1 LVKQNLIVE
10 GDEMENNNWHAKTIQ
25 ETVKQL
31 DSDLEKGLDHSVINQ
46 RLDKYGKNEL
56 AEKKGRNPLKI
67 FLMQFT
73 STIVIVLLIAAV
85 ITGLI
90 GEIRDTIVISVILL
104 INAFIGFSQ
113 EYRAEKAMS
122 TLKKLSVPK
131 VRIKRSGSD
140 KVVSS
145 TEIVPGDMVYLETG
159 NYVPA
164 DLRIVESHN
173 LKIQESALT
182 GESQPVEKSSEEVLD
197 QDIELAS
204 RINMAYSGTVVSY
217 GRATGI
223 VVKTGMNTEIGKI
236 ATMLQEDSQGQT
248 PMQKR
253 LEKLGKV
260 LAYASLGIVLII
272 FLMGIMRGEDLK
284 LMFMTAVSFAVAA
297 VPEGL
302 PTVVTIA
309 LALGARRMLNRNA
322 LVRRLMAVET
332 LGSVNVICSD
342 KTGTITENKMRVTV
356 LELAGNRLDFGK
368 DEADDPESLPEDDQS
383 ALSLMLLGG
392 MMCNDAKLEQ
402 TKKGDYEVIGDPTEG
417 ALVYAAMKVGFE
429 KEDYTTTLERITEI
443 PFDSERKMMS
453 TVHDIQFNELN
464 EKNPRINK
472 LLKILKI
479 DHHVAFTKGAVDQLI
494 KRCNKVLDGDELLNM
509 NEDWKQ
515 KILKEHDQLAKNGM
529 RVLGIAYKNV
539 DDEINEEYDYQENEM
554 TFIGMFGM
562 MDPEREG
569 VKESIATAKEAGI
582 RPIMI
587 TGDHPLTAGYIA
599 QKLKMIE
606 NREEVILGRELDGK
620 NEKEIDQ
627 IVQTKSVFAR
637 VTPENKLTIVKSL
650 QKQGHIVSMT
660 GDGVNDAPALKRA
673 DIGLAMG
680 ITGTDVSKEVSD
692 MVLLDDNFS
701 TIVAAVKEG
710 RTIYDNIQKF
720 IKYILASNM
729 AEIWIM
735 LLGPFLGVPLPLLPL
750 QILWVNLISDGLPAL
765 SLSVEPAEKNIMK
778 RKPNPINGN
787 IIGTKWIY
795 LILTGLIIGLF
806 AMIPSLTF
814 KYSGVQE
821 GTWRTILFSTLV
833 FSQLFF
839 TFCIRSRKSV
849 FKHGSG
855 NNPYLYGAVGVSFLL
870 QLMVIYMPFFQ
881 EIFGTVA
888 LSIFELFISV
898 VVASAI
904 LWIFEII
911 KVFNK
916 SL

>member
-1 LVKQNLIVE
+1 MDKQE
-10 GDEMENNNWHAKTIQ
+10 WHTYSIEETAEKLDTDLNAGIQ
-25 ETVKQL
+25 E
-31 DSDLEKGLDHSVINQ
+31 SVVHQ
-46 RLDKYGKNEL
+46 RLEKYGKNEL
-56 AEKKGRNPLKI
+56 EEKKGRNPIKI

-73 STIVIVLLIAAV
+73 STIVIVLLVAAV

-90 GEIRDTIVISVILL
+90 GELRDTIVISIILL
-104 INAFIGFSQ
+104 INALIGFSQ

-122 TLKKLSVPK
+122 TLKKLSIPK
-131 VRIKRSGSD
+131 VRVKRSGTE
-140 KVVSS
+140 KVISS
-145 TEIVPGDMVYLETG
+145 TEIVPGDIVFLEAG

-164 DLRIVESHN
+164 DMRMIDTHN

-182 GESQPVEKSSEEVLD
+182 GESQPVEKDADEIFEGD
-197 QDIELAS
+197 TDLAG
-204 RINMAYSGTVVSY
+204 RKNMAYSGTVVSY
-217 GRATGI
+217 GRAVG
-223 VVKTGMNTEIGKI
+223 VVVRTGMKTEIGKI
-236 ATMLQEDSQGQT
+236 ATMLQENEEGQT

-253 LEKLGKV
+253 LEKLGRI
-260 LAYASLGIVLII
+260 LAFASLVIVVII
-272 FLMGIMRGEDLK
+272 FLMGVLRGEDLK
-284 LMFMTAVSFAVAA
+284 VMFMTAVSFAVAA

-309 LALGARRMLNRNA
+309 LALGARRMLSRNA

-342 KTGTITENKMRVTV
+342 KTGTITENRMRVTV

-368 DEADDPESLPEDDQS
+368 EDADDPDSLPDDDQS

-392 MMCNDAKLEQ
+392 SMCNDSRLEPS
-402 TKKGDYEVIGDPTEG
+402 KKRNGDFDVIGDPTEG
-417 ALVYAAMKVGFE
+417 ALVYAAKKVGMGKDEYVELFP
-429 KEDYTTTLERITEI
+429 RISEI
-443 PFDSERKMMS
+443 PFESERKMMS
-453 TVHDIQFNELN
+453 TVHDIMFKQLDK
-464 EKNPRINK
+464 KNTRIHKYLK
-472 LLKILKI
+472 LLDI
-479 DHHVAFTKGAVDQLI
+479 DHNVAFTKGAVDQLI
-494 KRCNKVLDGDELLNM
+494 KNCNQVLDGDEIFEL
-509 NEDWKQ
+509 DDQWKK
-515 KILKEHDQLAKNGM
+515 KIMEEHDKLAKNGM

-539 DDEINEEYDYQENEM
+539 DYEIDEDYEHKESEM

-569 VKESIATAKEAGI
+569 VKEAIAIAKDAGI

-599 QKLKMIE
+599 QKLNMIE
-606 NREEVILGRELDGK
+606 HREEVILGRELEGK
-620 NEKEIDQ
+620 SDDEIDQ
-627 IVQTKSVFAR
+627 IVKQKSVYAR
-637 VTPENKLTIVKSL
+637 VTPENKVTIVKSL
-650 QKQGHIVSMT
+650 QRQGKIVSMT
-660 GDGVNDAPALKRA
+660 GDGVNDAPSLKRA

-680 ITGTDVSKEVSD
+680 ITGTDVSKEVAD

-765 SLSVEPAEKNIMK
+765 SLSIEPAEKNIMK
-778 RKPNPINGN
+778 RKPNPIDGN

-795 LILTGLIIGLF
+795 LILTGLIIAIFTL
-806 AMIPSLTF
+806 IPSLSY
-814 KYSGVQE
+814 KNLILEE

-839 TFCIRSRKSV
+839 TFCIRSQKSV
-849 FKHGSG
+849 FKHSSG
-855 NNPYLYGAVGVSFLL
+855 NNPYLYGAVGISFLL
-870 QLMVIYMPFFQ
+870 QLVVIYVPFFQ
-881 EIFGTVA
+881 DIFGTTA
-888 LSIFELFISV
+888 LNFSELIFSILF
-898 VVASAI
+898 ASLI
-904 LWIFEII
+904 LWLFEII
-911 KVFNK
+911 KLFNK
-916 SL
+916 NL

>member
-1 LVKQNLIVE
+1 MDKQQ
-10 GDEMENNNWHAKTIQ
+10 WHTYSIEETAEKLHTDLKSGIQ
-25 ETVKQL
+25 E
-31 DSDLEKGLDHSVINQ
+31 SVVQQ
-46 RLDKYGKNEL
+46 RLEEYGKNEL
-56 AEKKGRNPLKI
+56 EEKKGRNPIKI

-73 STIVIVLLIAAV
+73 STIVIVLLVAAV
-85 ITGLI
+85 ITGII
-90 GEIRDTIVISVILL
+90 GELRDTIVISIILI
-104 INAFIGFSQ
+104 INALIGFSQ

-122 TLKKLSVPK
+122 TLKKLSIPK
-131 VRIKRSGSD
+131 VRVKRSGTE
-140 KVVSS
+140 KVISS
-145 TEIVPGDMVYLETG
+145 TEIVPGDIVFLEAG

-164 DLRIVESHN
+164 DMRLIDTHN

-182 GESQPVEKSSEEVLD
+182 GESQPVEKDADEIFEKD
-197 QDIELAS
+197 ADLAM
-204 RINMAYSGTVVSY
+204 RKNMAYSGTVVSY
-217 GRATGI
+217 GRAVGI
-223 VVKTGMNTEIGKI
+223 VVRTGMKTEIGKI
-236 ATMLQEDSQGQT
+236 AAMLQEDEEGQT

-253 LEKLGKV
+253 LDKLGRI
-260 LAYASLGIVLII
+260 LAFASLVIVVVI
-272 FLMGIMRGEDLK
+272 FLMGVLRGEDLK
-284 LMFMTAVSFAVAA
+284 VMFMTAVSFAVAA

-309 LALGARRMLNRNA
+309 LALGARRMLSRNA

-342 KTGTITENKMRVTV
+342 KTGTITENRMRVTV

-368 DEADDPESLPEDDQS
+368 EDADDPDSLPDDDQS

-392 MMCNDAKLEQ
+392 SMCNDARLEPS
-402 TKKGDYEVIGDPTEG
+402 KKRKDDFDVIGDPTEG
-417 ALVYAAMKVGFE
+417 ALVYVAKKVDMGKDE
-429 KEDYTTTLERITEI
+429 YTEIFPRINEI
-443 PFDSERKMMS
+443 PFESERKMMS
-453 TVHDIQFNELN
+453 TVHDILFEQLDK
-464 EKNPRINK
+464 KNTRIHKYLK
-472 LLKILKI
+472 LLDI
-479 DHHVAFTKGAVDQLI
+479 DHNVAFTKGAVDQLI
-494 KRCNKVLDGDELLNM
+494 KNCNHVLDGDEIFELD
-509 NEDWKQ
+509 EQWKK
-515 KILKEHDQLAKNGM
+515 KIMEEHDKLAKNGM

-539 DDEINEEYDYQENEM
+539 DYEIDEDYEYKESDM

-569 VKESIATAKEAGI
+569 VKEAIATAKDAGI
-582 RPIMI
+582 RSIMI

-599 QKLKMIE
+599 QKLNMIE
-606 NREEVILGRELDGK
+606 NREEVILGRELEGRSDD
-620 NEKEIDQ
+620 EIDQ
-627 IVQTKSVFAR
+627 IVKQKSVYAR
-637 VTPENKLTIVKSL
+637 VTPENKVTIVKSL
-650 QKQGHIVSMT
+650 QRQGKTVSMT

-720 IKYILASNM
+720 IQYILASNM

-735 LLGPFLGVPLPLLPL
+735 LLGPFLGIPLPLLPL

-795 LILTGLIIGLF
+795 LILTGLIIAIFTL
-806 AMIPSLTF
+806 IPSLSF
-814 KYSGVQE
+814 KNSVMEE
-821 GTWRTILFSTLV
+821 GTWRTVLFSILV

-839 TFCIRSRKSV
+839 TFCIRSHKSV

-855 NNPYLYGAVGVSFLL
+855 NNPYLYGAVGISFLL
-870 QLMVIYMPFFQ
+870 QLVVIYVPFFQ
-881 EIFGTVA
+881 DIFGTTA
-888 LSIFELFISV
+888 LKFSELMISLLF
-898 VVASAI
+898 SSLI
-904 LWIFEII
+904 LWLFEII
-911 KVFNK
+911 KLFNK
-916 SL
+916 DL

>member
-1 LVKQNLIVE
+1 
-10 GDEMENNNWHAKTIQ
+10 MEENNWHAKSVE
-25 ETVKQL
+25 ETVKQF
-31 DSDLEKGLDHSVINQ
+31 DSDLTKGLDESGIKQ
-46 RLDKYGKNEL
+46 RLEQYGKNEL

-73 STIVIVLLIAAV
+73 STIIIVLLIAAV
-85 ITGLI
+85 ITGMI

-104 INAFIGFSQ
+104 INALIGFSQ

-131 VRIKRSGSD
+131 VRVKRSGSE

-145 TEIVPGDMVYLETG
+145 TEIVPGDIVYLETG

-164 DLRIVESHN
+164 DLRIVDSHN

-182 GESQPVEKSSEEVLD
+182 GESQPVEKSYEEVLD
-197 QDIELAS
+197 QDTELAG

-236 ATMLQEDSQGQT
+236 ATMLQEDSEGQT

-253 LEKLGKV
+253 LEKLGKI

-284 LMFMTAVSFAVAA
+284 VMFMTAVSFAVAA

-368 DEADDPESLPEDDQS
+368 DEADDPDSLPEDDQS

-392 MMCNDAKLEQ
+392 MMCNDAKLER

-417 ALVYAAMKVGFE
+417 ALVYAAMKVGIE
-429 KEDYTTTLERITEI
+429 KENYTTTFERITEI

-453 TVHDIQFNELN
+453 TVHDIQFIELN
-464 EKNPRINK
+464 KKNPRVNK
-472 LLKILKI
+472 LLKVLEI
-479 DHHVAFTKGAVDQLI
+479 DHNVAFTKGAVDQLV
-494 KRCNKVLDGDELLNM
+494 KRCNQVLDGDELLDM

-515 KILKEHDQLAKNGM
+515 KIMKEHDQLAKNGM

-539 DDEINEEYDYQENEM
+539 DDEISEDYHYQENEM

-599 QKLKMIE
+599 QKLRMIE
-606 NREEVILGRELDGK
+606 NREEVILGRELEGK
-620 NEKEIDQ
+620 SETEIDQ

-650 QKQGHIVSMT
+650 QKQGNIVSMT

-710 RTIYDNIQKF
+710 RTIYDNVQKF

-806 AMIPSLTF
+806 AMIPSLAL
-814 KYSGVQE
+814 KQSGVQE

-839 TFCIRSRKSV
+839 TFCIRSQKSV

-855 NNPYLYGAVGVSFLL
+855 NNPYLYAAVGISFLL
-870 QLMVIYMPFFQ
+870 QLMVIYVPFFQ
-881 EIFGTVA
+881 EIFGTTA
-888 LSIFELFISV
+888 LSFIELLISV
-898 VVASAI
+898 IFASAI

-911 KVFNK
+911 KLFNK
-916 SL
+916 NL

>member
-1 LVKQNLIVE
+1 MDKQQ
-10 GDEMENNNWHAKTIQ
+10 WHTYSIEETAEKLHTDLKSGIQ
-25 ETVKQL
+25 E
-31 DSDLEKGLDHSVINQ
+31 SVVQQ
-46 RLDKYGKNEL
+46 RLEEYGKNEL
-56 AEKKGRNPLKI
+56 EEKKGRNPIKI

-73 STIVIVLLIAAV
+73 STIVIVLLVAAV
-85 ITGLI
+85 ITGII
-90 GEIRDTIVISVILL
+90 GELRDTIVISIILI
-104 INAFIGFSQ
+104 INALIGFSQ

-122 TLKKLSVPK
+122 TLKKLSIPK
-131 VRIKRSGSD
+131 VRVKRSGTE
-140 KVVSS
+140 KVISS
-145 TEIVPGDMVYLETG
+145 TEIVPGDIVFLEAG

-164 DLRIVESHN
+164 DMRLIDTHN

-182 GESQPVEKSSEEVLD
+182 GESQPVEKDADEIFEKD
-197 QDIELAS
+197 ADLAV
-204 RINMAYSGTVVSY
+204 RKNMAYSGTVVSY
-217 GRATGI
+217 GRAVGI
-223 VVKTGMNTEIGKI
+223 VVRTGMKTEIGKI
-236 ATMLQEDSQGQT
+236 AAMLQEDEEGQT

-253 LEKLGKV
+253 LDKLGRI
-260 LAYASLGIVLII
+260 LAFASLVIVVVI
-272 FLMGIMRGEDLK
+272 FLMGVLRGEDLK
-284 LMFMTAVSFAVAA
+284 VMFMTAVSFAVAA

-309 LALGARRMLNRNA
+309 LALGARRMLSRNA

-342 KTGTITENKMRVTV
+342 KTGTITENRMRVTV

-368 DEADDPESLPEDDQS
+368 EDADDPDSLPDDDQS

-392 MMCNDAKLEQ
+392 SMCNDARLEPS
-402 TKKGDYEVIGDPTEG
+402 KKRKDDFDVIGDPTEG
-417 ALVYAAMKVGFE
+417 ALVYVAKKVDMGKDE
-429 KEDYTTTLERITEI
+429 YTEIFPRINEI
-443 PFDSERKMMS
+443 PFESERKMMS
-453 TVHDIQFNELN
+453 TVHDILFEQLDK
-464 EKNPRINK
+464 KNTRIHKYLK
-472 LLKILKI
+472 LLDI
-479 DHHVAFTKGAVDQLI
+479 DHNVAFTKGAVDQLI
-494 KRCNKVLDGDELLNM
+494 KNCNHVLDGDEIFELD
-509 NEDWKQ
+509 EQWKK
-515 KILKEHDQLAKNGM
+515 KIMEEHDKLAKNGM

-539 DDEINEEYDYQENEM
+539 DYEIDEDYEYKESDM

-569 VKESIATAKEAGI
+569 VKEAIATAKDAGI
-582 RPIMI
+582 RSIMI

-599 QKLKMIE
+599 QKLNMIE
-606 NREEVILGRELDGK
+606 NREEVILGRELEGRSDD
-620 NEKEIDQ
+620 EIDQ
-627 IVQTKSVFAR
+627 IVKQKSVYAR
-637 VTPENKLTIVKSL
+637 VTPENKVTIVKSL
-650 QKQGHIVSMT
+650 QRQGKTVSMT

-720 IKYILASNM
+720 IQYILASNM

-735 LLGPFLGVPLPLLPL
+735 LLGPFLGIPLPLLPL

-795 LILTGLIIGLF
+795 LILTGLIIAIFTL
-806 AMIPSLTF
+806 IPSLSF
-814 KYSGVQE
+814 KNSVMEE
-821 GTWRTILFSTLV
+821 GTWRTVLFSILV

-839 TFCIRSRKSV
+839 TFCIRSHKSV

-855 NNPYLYGAVGVSFLL
+855 NNPYLYGAVGISFLL
-870 QLMVIYMPFFQ
+870 QLVVIYVPFFQ
-881 EIFGTVA
+881 DIFGTTA
-888 LSIFELFISV
+888 LKFSELMISLLF
-898 VVASAI
+898 SSLI
-904 LWIFEII
+904 LWLFEII
-911 KVFNK
+911 KLFNK
-916 SL
+916 DL

>member
-1 LVKQNLIVE
+1 MDKQQ
-10 GDEMENNNWHAKTIQ
+10 WHTYSIEETAEKLHTDLKSGIQ
-25 ETVKQL
+25 E
-31 DSDLEKGLDHSVINQ
+31 SVVQQ
-46 RLDKYGKNEL
+46 RLEEYGKNEL
-56 AEKKGRNPLKI
+56 EEKKGRNPIKI

-73 STIVIVLLIAAV
+73 STIVIVLLVAAV
-85 ITGLI
+85 ITGII
-90 GEIRDTIVISVILL
+90 GELRDTIVISIILI
-104 INAFIGFSQ
+104 INALIGFSQ

-122 TLKKLSVPK
+122 TLKKLSIPK
-131 VRIKRSGSD
+131 VRVKRSGTE
-140 KVVSS
+140 KVISS
-145 TEIVPGDMVYLETG
+145 TEIVPGDIVFLEAG

-164 DLRIVESHN
+164 DMRLIDTHN

-182 GESQPVEKSSEEVLD
+182 GESQPVEKDADEIFEKD
-197 QDIELAS
+197 ADLAM
-204 RINMAYSGTVVSY
+204 RKNMAYSGTVVSY
-217 GRATGI
+217 GRAVGI
-223 VVKTGMNTEIGKI
+223 VVRTGMKTEIGKI
-236 ATMLQEDSQGQT
+236 AAMLQEDEEGQT

-253 LEKLGKV
+253 LDKLGRI
-260 LAYASLGIVLII
+260 LAFASLVIVVVI
-272 FLMGIMRGEDLK
+272 FLMGVLRGEDLK
-284 LMFMTAVSFAVAA
+284 VMFMTAVSFAVAA

-309 LALGARRMLNRNA
+309 LALGARRMLSRNA

-342 KTGTITENKMRVTV
+342 KTGTITENRMRVTV

-368 DEADDPESLPEDDQS
+368 EDADDPDSLPDDDQS

-392 MMCNDAKLEQ
+392 SMCNDARLEPS
-402 TKKGDYEVIGDPTEG
+402 KKRKGDFDVIGDPTEG
-417 ALVYAAMKVGFE
+417 ALVYVAKKVDMGKDE
-429 KEDYTTTLERITEI
+429 YTEIFPRINEI
-443 PFDSERKMMS
+443 PFESERKMMS
-453 TVHDIQFNELN
+453 TVHDILFEQLDK
-464 EKNPRINK
+464 KNTRIHKYLK
-472 LLKILKI
+472 LLDI
-479 DHHVAFTKGAVDQLI
+479 DHNVAFTKGAVDQLI
-494 KRCNKVLDGDELLNM
+494 KNCNHVLDGDEIFEL
-509 NEDWKQ
+509 DDQWKK
-515 KILKEHDQLAKNGM
+515 KIMEEHDKLAKNGM

-539 DDEINEEYDYQENEM
+539 DYEIDEDYEYKESDM

-569 VKESIATAKEAGI
+569 VKEAIATAKDAGI
-582 RPIMI
+582 RSIMI

-599 QKLKMIE
+599 QKLNMIE
-606 NREEVILGRELDGK
+606 SREEVILGRELEGK
-620 NEKEIDQ
+620 SDDEIDQ
-627 IVQTKSVFAR
+627 IVKQKSVYAR
-637 VTPENKLTIVKSL
+637 VTPENKVTIVKSL
-650 QKQGHIVSMT
+650 QRQGKTVSMT

-720 IKYILASNM
+720 IQYILASNM

-735 LLGPFLGVPLPLLPL
+735 LLGPFLGIPLPLLPL

-795 LILTGLIIGLF
+795 LILTGLIIAIFTL
-806 AMIPSLTF
+806 IPSLSF
-814 KYSGVQE
+814 KNSVMEE
-821 GTWRTILFSTLV
+821 GTWRTVLFSILV

-839 TFCIRSRKSV
+839 TFCIRSHKSV

-855 NNPYLYGAVGVSFLL
+855 NNPYLYGAVGISFLL
-870 QLMVIYMPFFQ
+870 QLVVIYVPFFQ
-881 EIFGTVA
+881 DIFGTTA
-888 LSIFELFISV
+888 LKFSELMISLLF
-898 VVASAI
+898 SSLI
-904 LWIFEII
+904 LWLFEII
-911 KVFNK
+911 KLFNK
-916 SL
+916 DL

>member
-1 LVKQNLIVE
+1 MDKQQ
-10 GDEMENNNWHAKTIQ
+10 WHTYSIEETAEKLDTDLKSGIQ
-25 ETVKQL
+25 E
-31 DSDLEKGLDHSVINQ
+31 SVVQQ
-46 RLDKYGKNEL
+46 RLEEYGKNEL
-56 AEKKGRNPLKI
+56 EEKKGRNPIKI

-73 STIVIVLLIAAV
+73 STIVIVLLVAAV
-85 ITGLI
+85 ITGII
-90 GEIRDTIVISVILL
+90 GELRDTIVISIILI
-104 INAFIGFSQ
+104 INALIGFSQ

-122 TLKKLSVPK
+122 TLKKLSIPK
-131 VRIKRSGSD
+131 VRVKRSGTE
-140 KVVSS
+140 KVISS
-145 TEIVPGDMVYLETG
+145 TEIVPGDIVFLEAG

-164 DLRIVESHN
+164 DMRLIDTHN

-182 GESQPVEKSSEEVLD
+182 GESQPVEKDADEIFEKD
-197 QDIELAS
+197 ADLAV
-204 RINMAYSGTVVSY
+204 RKNMAYSGTVVSY
-217 GRATGI
+217 GRAVGI
-223 VVKTGMNTEIGKI
+223 VVRTGMKTEIGKI
-236 ATMLQEDSQGQT
+236 AAMLQEDEEGQT

-253 LEKLGKV
+253 LDKLGRI
-260 LAYASLGIVLII
+260 LAFASLVIVVVI
-272 FLMGIMRGEDLK
+272 FLMGVLRGEDLK
-284 LMFMTAVSFAVAA
+284 VMFMTAVSFAVAA

-309 LALGARRMLNRNA
+309 LALGARRMLSRNA

-342 KTGTITENKMRVTV
+342 KTGTITENRMRVTV

-368 DEADDPESLPEDDQS
+368 EDADDPDSLPDDDQS

-392 MMCNDAKLEQ
+392 SMCNDARLEPS
-402 TKKGDYEVIGDPTEG
+402 KKRKDDFDVIGDPTEG
-417 ALVYAAMKVGFE
+417 ALVYVAKKVDMGKDE
-429 KEDYTTTLERITEI
+429 YTEIFPRINEI
-443 PFDSERKMMS
+443 PFESERKMMS
-453 TVHDIQFNELN
+453 TVHDILFEQLDK
-464 EKNPRINK
+464 KNTRIHKYLK
-472 LLKILKI
+472 LLDI
-479 DHHVAFTKGAVDQLI
+479 DHNVAFTKGAVDQLI
-494 KRCNKVLDGDELLNM
+494 KNCNHVLDGDEIFELD
-509 NEDWKQ
+509 EQWKK
-515 KILKEHDQLAKNGM
+515 KIMEEHDKLAKNGM

-539 DDEINEEYDYQENEM
+539 DYEIDEDYEYKESDM

-569 VKESIATAKEAGI
+569 VKEAIATAKDAGI
-582 RPIMI
+582 RSIMI

-599 QKLKMIE
+599 QKLNMIE
-606 NREEVILGRELDGK
+606 NREEVILGRELEGRSDD
-620 NEKEIDQ
+620 EIDQ
-627 IVQTKSVFAR
+627 IVKQKSVYAR
-637 VTPENKLTIVKSL
+637 VTPENKVTIVKSL
-650 QKQGHIVSMT
+650 QRQGKTVSMT

-720 IKYILASNM
+720 IQYILASNM

-735 LLGPFLGVPLPLLPL
+735 LLGPFLGIPLPLLPL

-795 LILTGLIIGLF
+795 LILTGLIIAIFTL
-806 AMIPSLTF
+806 IPSLSF
-814 KYSGVQE
+814 KNSVMEE
-821 GTWRTILFSTLV
+821 GTWRTVLFSILV

-839 TFCIRSRKSV
+839 TFCIRSHKSV

-855 NNPYLYGAVGVSFLL
+855 NNPYLYGAVGISFLL
-870 QLMVIYMPFFQ
+870 QLVVIYVPFFQ
-881 EIFGTVA
+881 DIFGTTA
-888 LSIFELFISV
+888 LKFSELMISLLF
-898 VVASAI
+898 SSLI
-904 LWIFEII
+904 LWLFEII
-911 KVFNK
+911 KLFNK
-916 SL
+916 DL

>member
-1 LVKQNLIVE
+1 MDKQQ
-10 GDEMENNNWHAKTIQ
+10 WHTYSIEETAEKLHTDLKSGIQ
-25 ETVKQL
+25 E
-31 DSDLEKGLDHSVINQ
+31 SVVQQ
-46 RLDKYGKNEL
+46 RLEEYGKNEL
-56 AEKKGRNPLKI
+56 EEKKGRNPIKI

-73 STIVIVLLIAAV
+73 STIVIVLLVAAV
-85 ITGLI
+85 ITGII
-90 GEIRDTIVISVILL
+90 GELRDTIVISIILI
-104 INAFIGFSQ
+104 INALIGFSQ

-122 TLKKLSVPK
+122 TLKKLSIPK
-131 VRIKRSGSD
+131 VRVKRSGTE
-140 KVVSS
+140 KVISS
-145 TEIVPGDMVYLETG
+145 TEIVPGDIVFLEAG

-164 DLRIVESHN
+164 DMRLIDTHN

-182 GESQPVEKSSEEVLD
+182 GESQPVEKDADEIFEKD
-197 QDIELAS
+197 ADLAM
-204 RINMAYSGTVVSY
+204 RKNMAYSGTVVSY
-217 GRATGI
+217 GRAVGI
-223 VVKTGMNTEIGKI
+223 VVRTGMKTEIGKI
-236 ATMLQEDSQGQT
+236 AAMLQEDEEGQT

-253 LEKLGKV
+253 LDKLGRI
-260 LAYASLGIVLII
+260 LAFASLVIVVVI
-272 FLMGIMRGEDLK
+272 FLMGVLRGEDLK
-284 LMFMTAVSFAVAA
+284 VMFMTAVSFAVAA

-309 LALGARRMLNRNA
+309 LALGARRMLSRNA

-342 KTGTITENKMRVTV
+342 KTGTITENRMRVTV

-368 DEADDPESLPEDDQS
+368 EDADDPDSLPDDDQS

-392 MMCNDAKLEQ
+392 SMCNDARLEPS
-402 TKKGDYEVIGDPTEG
+402 KKRKDDFDVIGDPTEG
-417 ALVYAAMKVGFE
+417 ALVYVAKKVDMGKDE
-429 KEDYTTTLERITEI
+429 YTEIFPRINEI
-443 PFDSERKMMS
+443 PFESERKMMS
-453 TVHDIQFNELN
+453 TVHDILFEQLDK
-464 EKNPRINK
+464 KNTRIHKYLK
-472 LLKILKI
+472 LLDI
-479 DHHVAFTKGAVDQLI
+479 DHNVAFTKGAVDQLI
-494 KRCNKVLDGDELLNM
+494 KNCNHVLDGDEIFELD
-509 NEDWKQ
+509 EQWKK
-515 KILKEHDQLAKNGM
+515 KIMEEHDKLAKNGM

-539 DDEINEEYDYQENEM
+539 DYEIDEDYEYKESDM

-569 VKESIATAKEAGI
+569 VKEAIATAKDAGI
-582 RPIMI
+582 RSIMI

-599 QKLKMIE
+599 QKLNMIE
-606 NREEVILGRELDGK
+606 SREEVILGRELEGK
-620 NEKEIDQ
+620 SDDEIDQ
-627 IVQTKSVFAR
+627 IVKQKSVYAR
-637 VTPENKLTIVKSL
+637 VTPENKVTIVKSL
-650 QKQGHIVSMT
+650 QRQGKTVSMT

-720 IKYILASNM
+720 IQYILASNM

-735 LLGPFLGVPLPLLPL
+735 LLGPFLGIPLPLLPL

-795 LILTGLIIGLF
+795 LILTGLIIAIFTL
-806 AMIPSLTF
+806 IPSLSF
-814 KYSGVQE
+814 KNSVMEE
-821 GTWRTILFSTLV
+821 GTWRTVLFSILV

-839 TFCIRSRKSV
+839 TFCIRSHKSV

-855 NNPYLYGAVGVSFLL
+855 NNPYLYGAVGISFLL
-870 QLMVIYMPFFQ
+870 QLVVIYVPFFQ
-881 EIFGTVA
+881 DIFGTTA
-888 LSIFELFISV
+888 LKFSELMISLLF
-898 VVASAI
+898 SSLI
-904 LWIFEII
+904 LWLFEII
-911 KVFNK
+911 KLFNK
-916 SL
+916 DL

>member
-1 LVKQNLIVE
+1 MDKQQ
-10 GDEMENNNWHAKTIQ
+10 WHTYSIEETAEKLHTDLKSGIQ
-25 ETVKQL
+25 E
-31 DSDLEKGLDHSVINQ
+31 SVVQQ
-46 RLDKYGKNEL
+46 RLEEYGKNEL
-56 AEKKGRNPLKI
+56 EEKKGRNPIKI

-73 STIVIVLLIAAV
+73 STIVIVLLVAAV
-85 ITGLI
+85 ITGII
-90 GEIRDTIVISVILL
+90 GELRDTIVISIILI
-104 INAFIGFSQ
+104 INALIGFSQ

-122 TLKKLSVPK
+122 TLKKLSIPK
-131 VRIKRSGSD
+131 VRVKRSGTE
-140 KVVSS
+140 KVISS
-145 TEIVPGDMVYLETG
+145 TEIVPGDIVFLEAG

-164 DLRIVESHN
+164 DMRLIDTHN

-182 GESQPVEKSSEEVLD
+182 GESQPVEKDADEIFEKD
-197 QDIELAS
+197 ADLAM
-204 RINMAYSGTVVSY
+204 RKNMAYSGTVVSY
-217 GRATGI
+217 GRAVGI
-223 VVKTGMNTEIGKI
+223 VVRTGMKTEIGKI
-236 ATMLQEDSQGQT
+236 AAMLQEDEEGQT

-253 LEKLGKV
+253 LDKLGRI
-260 LAYASLGIVLII
+260 LAFASLVIVVVI
-272 FLMGIMRGEDLK
+272 FLMGVLRGEDLK
-284 LMFMTAVSFAVAA
+284 VMFMTAVSFAVAA

-309 LALGARRMLNRNA
+309 LALGARRMLSRNA

-342 KTGTITENKMRVTV
+342 KTGTITENRMRVTV

-368 DEADDPESLPEDDQS
+368 EDADDPDSLPDDDQS

-392 MMCNDAKLEQ
+392 SMCNDARLEPS
-402 TKKGDYEVIGDPTEG
+402 KKRKGDFDVIGDPTEG
-417 ALVYAAMKVGFE
+417 ALVYVAKKVDMGKDE
-429 KEDYTTTLERITEI
+429 YTEIFPRINEI
-443 PFDSERKMMS
+443 PFESERKMMS
-453 TVHDIQFNELN
+453 TVHDILFEQLDK
-464 EKNPRINK
+464 KNTRIHKYLK
-472 LLKILKI
+472 LLDI
-479 DHHVAFTKGAVDQLI
+479 DHNVAFTKGAVDQLI
-494 KRCNKVLDGDELLNM
+494 KNCNHVLDGDEIFELD
-509 NEDWKQ
+509 EQWKK
-515 KILKEHDQLAKNGM
+515 KIMEEHDKLAKNGM

-539 DDEINEEYDYQENEM
+539 DYEIDEDYEYKESDM

-569 VKESIATAKEAGI
+569 VKEAIATAKDAGI
-582 RPIMI
+582 RSIMI

-599 QKLKMIE
+599 QKLNMIE
-606 NREEVILGRELDGK
+606 SREEVILGRELEGK
-620 NEKEIDQ
+620 SDDEIDQ
-627 IVQTKSVFAR
+627 IVKQKSVYAR
-637 VTPENKLTIVKSL
+637 VTPENKVTIVKSL
-650 QKQGHIVSMT
+650 QRQGKTVSMT

-720 IKYILASNM
+720 IQYILASNM

-735 LLGPFLGVPLPLLPL
+735 LLGPFLGIPLPLLPL

-795 LILTGLIIGLF
+795 LILTGLIIAIFTL
-806 AMIPSLTF
+806 IPSLSF
-814 KYSGVQE
+814 KNSVMEE
-821 GTWRTILFSTLV
+821 GTWRTVLFSILV

-839 TFCIRSRKSV
+839 TFCIRSHKSV

-855 NNPYLYGAVGVSFLL
+855 NNPYLYGAVGISFLL
-870 QLMVIYMPFFQ
+870 QLVVIYVPFFQ
-881 EIFGTVA
+881 DIFGTTA
-888 LSIFELFISV
+888 LKFSELMISLLF
-898 VVASAI
+898 SSLI
-904 LWIFEII
+904 LWLFEII
-911 KVFNK
+911 KLFNK
-916 SL
+916 DL

>member
-1 LVKQNLIVE
+1 MDKQQ
-10 GDEMENNNWHAKTIQ
+10 WHTYSIEETAEKLDTDLKSGIQ
-25 ETVKQL
+25 E
-31 DSDLEKGLDHSVINQ
+31 SVVQQ
-46 RLDKYGKNEL
+46 RLEEYGKNEL
-56 AEKKGRNPLKI
+56 EEKKGRNPIKI

-73 STIVIVLLIAAV
+73 STIVIVLLVAAV
-85 ITGLI
+85 ITGII
-90 GEIRDTIVISVILL
+90 GELRDTIVISIILI
-104 INAFIGFSQ
+104 INALIGFSQ

-122 TLKKLSVPK
+122 TLKKLSIPK
-131 VRIKRSGSD
+131 VRVKRSGTE
-140 KVVSS
+140 KVISS
-145 TEIVPGDMVYLETG
+145 TEIVPGDIVFLEAG

-164 DLRIVESHN
+164 DMRLIDTHN

-182 GESQPVEKSSEEVLD
+182 GESQPVEKDADEIFEKD
-197 QDIELAS
+197 ADLAV
-204 RINMAYSGTVVSY
+204 RKNMAYSGTVVSY
-217 GRATGI
+217 GRAVGI
-223 VVKTGMNTEIGKI
+223 VVRTGMKTEIGKI
-236 ATMLQEDSQGQT
+236 AAMLQEDEEGQT

-253 LEKLGKV
+253 LDKLGRI
-260 LAYASLGIVLII
+260 LAFASLVIVVVI
-272 FLMGIMRGEDLK
+272 FLMGVLRGEDLK
-284 LMFMTAVSFAVAA
+284 VMFMTAVSFAVAA

-309 LALGARRMLNRNA
+309 LALGARRMLSRNA

-342 KTGTITENKMRVTV
+342 KTGTITENRMRVTV

-368 DEADDPESLPEDDQS
+368 EDADDPDSLPDDDQS

-392 MMCNDAKLEQ
+392 SMCNDARLEPS
-402 TKKGDYEVIGDPTEG
+402 KKRKGDFDVIGDPTEG
-417 ALVYAAMKVGFE
+417 ALVYVAKKVDMGKDE
-429 KEDYTTTLERITEI
+429 YTEIFPRINEI
-443 PFDSERKMMS
+443 PFESERKMMS
-453 TVHDIQFNELN
+453 TVHDILFEQLDK
-464 EKNPRINK
+464 KNTRIHKYLK
-472 LLKILKI
+472 LLDI
-479 DHHVAFTKGAVDQLI
+479 DHNVAFTKGAVDQLI
-494 KRCNKVLDGDELLNM
+494 KNCNHVLDGDEIFEL
-509 NEDWKQ
+509 DDQWKK
-515 KILKEHDQLAKNGM
+515 KIMEEHDKLAKNGM

-539 DDEINEEYDYQENEM
+539 DYEIDEDYEYKESDM

-569 VKESIATAKEAGI
+569 VKEAIATAKDAGI
-582 RPIMI
+582 RSIMI

-599 QKLKMIE
+599 QKLNMIE
-606 NREEVILGRELDGK
+606 SREEVILGRELEGRSDD
-620 NEKEIDQ
+620 EIDQ
-627 IVQTKSVFAR
+627 IVKQKSVYAR
-637 VTPENKLTIVKSL
+637 VTPENKVTIVKSL
-650 QKQGHIVSMT
+650 QRQGKTVSMT

-720 IKYILASNM
+720 IQYILASNM

-735 LLGPFLGVPLPLLPL
+735 LLGPFLGIPLPLLPL

-795 LILTGLIIGLF
+795 LILTGLIIAIFTL
-806 AMIPSLTF
+806 IPSLSF
-814 KYSGVQE
+814 KNSVMEE
-821 GTWRTILFSTLV
+821 GTWRTVLFSILV

-839 TFCIRSRKSV
+839 TFCIRSHKSV

-855 NNPYLYGAVGVSFLL
+855 NNPYLYGAVGISFLL
-870 QLMVIYMPFFQ
+870 QLVVIYVPFFQ
-881 EIFGTVA
+881 DIFGTTA
-888 LSIFELFISV
+888 LKFSELMISLLF
-898 VVASAI
+898 SSLI
-904 LWIFEII
+904 LWLFEII
-911 KVFNK
+911 KLFNK
-916 SL
+916 DL

>member
-1 LVKQNLIVE
+1 MDKQQ
-10 GDEMENNNWHAKTIQ
+10 WHTYSIEETAEKLDTDLKSGIQ
-25 ETVKQL
+25 E
-31 DSDLEKGLDHSVINQ
+31 SVVQQ
-46 RLDKYGKNEL
+46 RLEEYGKNEL
-56 AEKKGRNPLKI
+56 EEKKGRNPIKI

-73 STIVIVLLIAAV
+73 STIVIVLLVAAV
-85 ITGLI
+85 ITGII
-90 GEIRDTIVISVILL
+90 GELRDTIVISIILI
-104 INAFIGFSQ
+104 INALIGFSQ

-122 TLKKLSVPK
+122 TLKKLSIPK
-131 VRIKRSGSD
+131 VRVKRSGTE
-140 KVVSS
+140 KVISS
-145 TEIVPGDMVYLETG
+145 TEIVPGDIVFLEAG

-164 DLRIVESHN
+164 DMRLIDTHN

-182 GESQPVEKSSEEVLD
+182 GESQPVEKDADEIFEKD
-197 QDIELAS
+197 ADLAM
-204 RINMAYSGTVVSY
+204 RKNMAYSGTVVSY
-217 GRATGI
+217 GRAVGI
-223 VVKTGMNTEIGKI
+223 VVRTGMKTEIGKI
-236 ATMLQEDSQGQT
+236 AAMLQEDEEGQT

-253 LEKLGKV
+253 LDKLGRI
-260 LAYASLGIVLII
+260 LAFASLVIVVVI
-272 FLMGIMRGEDLK
+272 FLMGVLRGEDLK
-284 LMFMTAVSFAVAA
+284 VMFMTAVSFAVAA

-309 LALGARRMLNRNA
+309 LALGARRMLSRNA

-342 KTGTITENKMRVTV
+342 KTGTITENRMRVTV

-368 DEADDPESLPEDDQS
+368 EDADDPDSLPDDDQS

-392 MMCNDAKLEQ
+392 SMCNDARLEPS
-402 TKKGDYEVIGDPTEG
+402 KKRKGDFDVIGDPTEG
-417 ALVYAAMKVGFE
+417 ALVYVAKKVDMGKDE
-429 KEDYTTTLERITEI
+429 YTEIFPRINEI
-443 PFDSERKMMS
+443 PFESERKMMS
-453 TVHDIQFNELN
+453 TVHDILFEQLDK
-464 EKNPRINK
+464 KNTRIHKYLK
-472 LLKILKI
+472 LLDI
-479 DHHVAFTKGAVDQLI
+479 DHNVAFTKGAVDQLI
-494 KRCNKVLDGDELLNM
+494 KNCNHVLDGDEIFEL
-509 NEDWKQ
+509 DDQWKK
-515 KILKEHDQLAKNGM
+515 KIMEEHDKLAKNGM

-539 DDEINEEYDYQENEM
+539 DYEIDEDYEYKESDM

-569 VKESIATAKEAGI
+569 VKEAIATAKDAGI
-582 RPIMI
+582 RSIMI

-599 QKLKMIE
+599 QKLNMIE
-606 NREEVILGRELDGK
+606 NREEVILGRELEGRSDD
-620 NEKEIDQ
+620 EIDQ
-627 IVQTKSVFAR
+627 IVKQKSVYAR
-637 VTPENKLTIVKSL
+637 VTPENKVTIVKSL
-650 QKQGHIVSMT
+650 QRQGKTVSMT

-720 IKYILASNM
+720 IQYILASNM

-735 LLGPFLGVPLPLLPL
+735 LLGPFLGIPLPLLPL

-795 LILTGLIIGLF
+795 LILTGLIIAIFTL
-806 AMIPSLTF
+806 IPSLSF
-814 KYSGVQE
+814 KNSVMEE
-821 GTWRTILFSTLV
+821 GTWRTVLFSILV

-839 TFCIRSRKSV
+839 TFCIRSHKSV

-855 NNPYLYGAVGVSFLL
+855 NNPYLYGAVGISFLL
-870 QLMVIYMPFFQ
+870 QLVVIYVPFFQ
-881 EIFGTVA
+881 DIFGTTA
-888 LSIFELFISV
+888 LKFSELMISLLF
-898 VVASAI
+898 SSLI
-904 LWIFEII
+904 LWLFEII
-911 KVFNK
+911 KLFNK
-916 SL
+916 DL

>member
-1 LVKQNLIVE
+1 MDKQQ
-10 GDEMENNNWHAKTIQ
+10 WHTYSIEETAEKLDTDLKSGIQ
-25 ETVKQL
+25 E
-31 DSDLEKGLDHSVINQ
+31 SVVQQ
-46 RLDKYGKNEL
+46 RLEEYGKNEL
-56 AEKKGRNPLKI
+56 EEKKGRNPIKI

-73 STIVIVLLIAAV
+73 STIVIVLLVAAV
-85 ITGLI
+85 ITGII
-90 GEIRDTIVISVILL
+90 GELRDTIVISIILI
-104 INAFIGFSQ
+104 INALIGFSQ

-122 TLKKLSVPK
+122 TLKKLSIPK
-131 VRIKRSGSD
+131 VRVKRSGTE
-140 KVVSS
+140 KVISS
-145 TEIVPGDMVYLETG
+145 TEIVPGDIVFLEAG

-164 DLRIVESHN
+164 DMRLIDTHN

-182 GESQPVEKSSEEVLD
+182 GESQPVEKDADEIFEKD
-197 QDIELAS
+197 ADLAV
-204 RINMAYSGTVVSY
+204 RKNMAYSGTVVSY
-217 GRATGI
+217 GRAVGI
-223 VVKTGMNTEIGKI
+223 VVRTGMKTEIGKI
-236 ATMLQEDSQGQT
+236 AAMLQEDEEGQT

-253 LEKLGKV
+253 LDKLGRI
-260 LAYASLGIVLII
+260 LAFASLVIVVVI
-272 FLMGIMRGEDLK
+272 FLMGVLRGEDLK
-284 LMFMTAVSFAVAA
+284 VMFMTAVSFAVAA

-309 LALGARRMLNRNA
+309 LALGARRMLSRNA

-342 KTGTITENKMRVTV
+342 KTGTITENRMRVTV

-368 DEADDPESLPEDDQS
+368 EDADDPDSLPDDDQS

-392 MMCNDAKLEQ
+392 SMCNDARLEPS
-402 TKKGDYEVIGDPTEG
+402 KKRKDDFDVIGDPTEG
-417 ALVYAAMKVGFE
+417 ALVYVAKKVDMGKDE
-429 KEDYTTTLERITEI
+429 YTEIFPRINEI
-443 PFDSERKMMS
+443 PFESERKMMS
-453 TVHDIQFNELN
+453 TVHDILFEQLDK
-464 EKNPRINK
+464 KNTRIHKYLK
-472 LLKILKI
+472 LLDI
-479 DHHVAFTKGAVDQLI
+479 DHNVAFTKGAVDQLI
-494 KRCNKVLDGDELLNM
+494 KNCNHVLDGDEIFEL
-509 NEDWKQ
+509 DDQWKK
-515 KILKEHDQLAKNGM
+515 KIMEEHDKLAKNGM

-539 DDEINEEYDYQENEM
+539 DYEIDEDYEYKESDM

-569 VKESIATAKEAGI
+569 VKEAIATAKDAGI
-582 RPIMI
+582 RSIMI

-599 QKLKMIE
+599 QKLNMIE
-606 NREEVILGRELDGK
+606 SREEVILGRELEGRSDD
-620 NEKEIDQ
+620 EIDQ
-627 IVQTKSVFAR
+627 IVKQKSVYAR
-637 VTPENKLTIVKSL
+637 VTPENKVTIVKSL
-650 QKQGHIVSMT
+650 QRQGKTVSMT

-720 IKYILASNM
+720 IQYILASNM

-735 LLGPFLGVPLPLLPL
+735 LLGPFLGIPLPLLPL

-795 LILTGLIIGLF
+795 LILTGLIIAIFTL
-806 AMIPSLTF
+806 IPSLSF
-814 KYSGVQE
+814 KNSVMEE
-821 GTWRTILFSTLV
+821 GTWRTVLFSILV

-839 TFCIRSRKSV
+839 TFCIRSHKSV

-855 NNPYLYGAVGVSFLL
+855 NNPYLYGAVGISFLL
-870 QLMVIYMPFFQ
+870 QLVVIYVPFFQ
-881 EIFGTVA
+881 DIFGTTA
-888 LSIFELFISV
+888 LKFSELMISLLF
-898 VVASAI
+898 SSLI
-904 LWIFEII
+904 LWLFEII
-911 KVFNK
+911 KLFNK
-916 SL
+916 DL

>member
-1 LVKQNLIVE
+1 MDKQQ
-10 GDEMENNNWHAKTIQ
+10 WHTYSIEETAEKLHTDLKSGIQ
-25 ETVKQL
+25 E
-31 DSDLEKGLDHSVINQ
+31 SVVQQ
-46 RLDKYGKNEL
+46 RLEEYGKNEL
-56 AEKKGRNPLKI
+56 EEKKGRNPIKI

-73 STIVIVLLIAAV
+73 STIVIVLLVAAV
-85 ITGLI
+85 ITGII
-90 GEIRDTIVISVILL
+90 GELRDTIVISIILI
-104 INAFIGFSQ
+104 INALIGFSQ

-122 TLKKLSVPK
+122 TLKKLSIPK
-131 VRIKRSGSD
+131 VRVKRSGTE
-140 KVVSS
+140 KVISS
-145 TEIVPGDMVYLETG
+145 TEIVPGDIVFLEAG

-164 DLRIVESHN
+164 DMRLIDTHN

-182 GESQPVEKSSEEVLD
+182 GESQPVEKDADEIFEKD
-197 QDIELAS
+197 ADLAV
-204 RINMAYSGTVVSY
+204 RKNMAYSGTVVSY
-217 GRATGI
+217 GRAVGI
-223 VVKTGMNTEIGKI
+223 VVRTGMKTEIGKI
-236 ATMLQEDSQGQT
+236 AAMLQEDEEGQT

-253 LEKLGKV
+253 LDKLGRI
-260 LAYASLGIVLII
+260 LAFASLVIVVVI
-272 FLMGIMRGEDLK
+272 FLMGVLRGEDLK
-284 LMFMTAVSFAVAA
+284 VMFMTAVSFAVAA

-309 LALGARRMLNRNA
+309 LALGARRMLSRNA

-342 KTGTITENKMRVTV
+342 KTGTITENRMRVTV

-368 DEADDPESLPEDDQS
+368 EDADDPDSLPDDDQS

-392 MMCNDAKLEQ
+392 SMCNDARLEPS
-402 TKKGDYEVIGDPTEG
+402 KKRKDDFDVIGDPTEG
-417 ALVYAAMKVGFE
+417 ALVYVAKKVDMGKDE
-429 KEDYTTTLERITEI
+429 YTEIFPRINEI
-443 PFDSERKMMS
+443 PFESERKMMS
-453 TVHDIQFNELN
+453 TVHDILFEQLDK
-464 EKNPRINK
+464 KNTRIHKYLK
-472 LLKILKI
+472 LLDI
-479 DHHVAFTKGAVDQLI
+479 DHNVAFTKGAVDQLI
-494 KRCNKVLDGDELLNM
+494 KNCNHVLDGDEIFELD
-509 NEDWKQ
+509 EQWKK
-515 KILKEHDQLAKNGM
+515 KIMEEHDKLAKNGM

-539 DDEINEEYDYQENEM
+539 DYEIDEDYEYKESDM

-569 VKESIATAKEAGI
+569 VKEAIATAKDAGI
-582 RPIMI
+582 RSIMI

-599 QKLKMIE
+599 QKLNMIE
-606 NREEVILGRELDGK
+606 SREEVILGRELEGK
-620 NEKEIDQ
+620 SDDEIDQ
-627 IVQTKSVFAR
+627 IVKQKSVYAR
-637 VTPENKLTIVKSL
+637 VTPENKVTIVKSL
-650 QKQGHIVSMT
+650 QRQGKTVSMT

-720 IKYILASNM
+720 IQYILASNM

-735 LLGPFLGVPLPLLPL
+735 LLGPFLGIPLPLLPL

-795 LILTGLIIGLF
+795 LILTGLIIAIFTL
-806 AMIPSLTF
+806 IPSLSF
-814 KYSGVQE
+814 KNSVMEE
-821 GTWRTILFSTLV
+821 GTWRTVLFSILV

-839 TFCIRSRKSV
+839 TFCIRSHKSV

-855 NNPYLYGAVGVSFLL
+855 NNPYLYGAVGISFLL
-870 QLMVIYMPFFQ
+870 QLVVIYVPFFQ
-881 EIFGTVA
+881 DIFGTTA
-888 LSIFELFISV
+888 LKFSELMISLLF
-898 VVASAI
+898 SSLI
-904 LWIFEII
+904 LWLFEII
-911 KVFNK
+911 KLFNK
-916 SL
+916 DL

>member
-1 LVKQNLIVE
+1 MDKQQ
-10 GDEMENNNWHAKTIQ
+10 WHTYSIEETAEKLDTDLKSGIQ
-25 ETVKQL
+25 E
-31 DSDLEKGLDHSVINQ
+31 SVVQQ
-46 RLDKYGKNEL
+46 RLEEYGKNEL
-56 AEKKGRNPLKI
+56 EEKKGRNPIKI

-73 STIVIVLLIAAV
+73 STIVIVLLVAAV
-85 ITGLI
+85 ITGII
-90 GEIRDTIVISVILL
+90 GELRDTIVISIILI
-104 INAFIGFSQ
+104 INALIGFSQ

-122 TLKKLSVPK
+122 TLKKLSIPK
-131 VRIKRSGSD
+131 VRVKRSGTE
-140 KVVSS
+140 KVISS
-145 TEIVPGDMVYLETG
+145 TEIVPGDIVFLEAG

-164 DLRIVESHN
+164 DMRLIDTHN

-182 GESQPVEKSSEEVLD
+182 GESQPVEKDADEIFEKD
-197 QDIELAS
+197 ADLAV
-204 RINMAYSGTVVSY
+204 RKNMAYSGTVVSY
-217 GRATGI
+217 GRAVGI
-223 VVKTGMNTEIGKI
+223 VVRTGMKTEIGKI
-236 ATMLQEDSQGQT
+236 AAMLQEDEEGQT

-253 LEKLGKV
+253 LDKLGRI
-260 LAYASLGIVLII
+260 LAFASLVIVVVI
-272 FLMGIMRGEDLK
+272 FLMGVLRGEDLK
-284 LMFMTAVSFAVAA
+284 VMFMTAVSFAVAA

-309 LALGARRMLNRNA
+309 LALGARRMLSRNA

-342 KTGTITENKMRVTV
+342 KTGTITENRMRVTV

-368 DEADDPESLPEDDQS
+368 EDADDPDSLPDDDQS

-392 MMCNDAKLEQ
+392 SMCNDARLEPS
-402 TKKGDYEVIGDPTEG
+402 KKRKGDFDVIGDPTEG
-417 ALVYAAMKVGFE
+417 ALVYVAKKVDMGKDE
-429 KEDYTTTLERITEI
+429 YTEIFPRINEI
-443 PFDSERKMMS
+443 PFESERKMMS
-453 TVHDIQFNELN
+453 TVHDILFEQLDK
-464 EKNPRINK
+464 KNTRIHKYLK
-472 LLKILKI
+472 LLDI
-479 DHHVAFTKGAVDQLI
+479 DHNVAFTKGAVDQLI
-494 KRCNKVLDGDELLNM
+494 KNCNHVLDGDEIFEL
-509 NEDWKQ
+509 DDQWKK
-515 KILKEHDQLAKNGM
+515 KIMEEHDKLAKNGM

-539 DDEINEEYDYQENEM
+539 DYEIDEDYEYKESDM

-569 VKESIATAKEAGI
+569 VKEAIATAKDAGI
-582 RPIMI
+582 RSIMI

-599 QKLKMIE
+599 QKLNMIE
-606 NREEVILGRELDGK
+606 NREEVILGRELEGRSDD
-620 NEKEIDQ
+620 EIDQ
-627 IVQTKSVFAR
+627 IVKQKSVYAR
-637 VTPENKLTIVKSL
+637 VTPENKVTIVKSL
-650 QKQGHIVSMT
+650 QRQGKTVSMT

-720 IKYILASNM
+720 IQYILASNM

-735 LLGPFLGVPLPLLPL
+735 LLGPFLGIPLPLLPL

-795 LILTGLIIGLF
+795 LILTGLIIAIFTL
-806 AMIPSLTF
+806 IPSLSF
-814 KYSGVQE
+814 KNSVMEE
-821 GTWRTILFSTLV
+821 GTWRTVLFSILV

-839 TFCIRSRKSV
+839 TFCIRSHKSV

-855 NNPYLYGAVGVSFLL
+855 NNPYLYGAVGISFLL
-870 QLMVIYMPFFQ
+870 QLVVIYVPFFQ
-881 EIFGTVA
+881 DIFGTTA
-888 LSIFELFISV
+888 LKFSELMISLLF
-898 VVASAI
+898 SSLI
-904 LWIFEII
+904 LWLFEII
-911 KVFNK
+911 KLFNK
-916 SL
+916 DL

>member
-1 LVKQNLIVE
+1 MDKQQ
-10 GDEMENNNWHAKTIQ
+10 WHTYSIEETAEKLDTDLKSGIQ
-25 ETVKQL
+25 E
-31 DSDLEKGLDHSVINQ
+31 SVVQQ
-46 RLDKYGKNEL
+46 RLEEYGKNEL
-56 AEKKGRNPLKI
+56 EEKKGRNPIKI

-73 STIVIVLLIAAV
+73 STIVIVLLVAAV
-85 ITGLI
+85 ITGII
-90 GEIRDTIVISVILL
+90 GELRDTIVISIILI
-104 INAFIGFSQ
+104 INALIGFSQ

-122 TLKKLSVPK
+122 TLKKLSIPK
-131 VRIKRSGSD
+131 VRVKRSGTE
-140 KVVSS
+140 KVISS
-145 TEIVPGDMVYLETG
+145 TEIVPGDIVFLEAG

-164 DLRIVESHN
+164 DMRLIDTHN

-182 GESQPVEKSSEEVLD
+182 GESQPVEKDADEIFEKD
-197 QDIELAS
+197 ADLAV
-204 RINMAYSGTVVSY
+204 RKNMAYSGTVVSY
-217 GRATGI
+217 GRAVGI
-223 VVKTGMNTEIGKI
+223 VVRTGMKTEIGKI
-236 ATMLQEDSQGQT
+236 AAMLQEDEEGQT

-253 LEKLGKV
+253 LDKLGRI
-260 LAYASLGIVLII
+260 LAFASLVIVVVI
-272 FLMGIMRGEDLK
+272 FLMGVLRGEDLK
-284 LMFMTAVSFAVAA
+284 VMFMTAVSFAVAA

-309 LALGARRMLNRNA
+309 LALGARRMLSRNA

-342 KTGTITENKMRVTV
+342 KTGTITENRMRVTV

-368 DEADDPESLPEDDQS
+368 EDADDPDSLPDDDQS

-392 MMCNDAKLEQ
+392 SMCNDARLEPS
-402 TKKGDYEVIGDPTEG
+402 KKRKDDFDVIGDPTEG
-417 ALVYAAMKVGFE
+417 ALVYVAKKVDMGKDE
-429 KEDYTTTLERITEI
+429 YTEIFPRINEI
-443 PFDSERKMMS
+443 PFESERKMMS
-453 TVHDIQFNELN
+453 TVHDILFEQLDK
-464 EKNPRINK
+464 KNTRIHKYLK
-472 LLKILKI
+472 LLDI
-479 DHHVAFTKGAVDQLI
+479 DHNVAFTKGAVDQLI
-494 KRCNKVLDGDELLNM
+494 KNCNHVLDGDEIFEL
-509 NEDWKQ
+509 DDQWKK
-515 KILKEHDQLAKNGM
+515 KIMEEHDKLAKNGM

-539 DDEINEEYDYQENEM
+539 DYEIDEDYEYKESDM

-569 VKESIATAKEAGI
+569 VKEAIATAKDAGI
-582 RPIMI
+582 RSIMI

-599 QKLKMIE
+599 QKLNMIE
-606 NREEVILGRELDGK
+606 SREEVILGRELEGK
-620 NEKEIDQ
+620 SDDEIDQ
-627 IVQTKSVFAR
+627 IVKQKSVYAR
-637 VTPENKLTIVKSL
+637 VTPENKVTIVKSL
-650 QKQGHIVSMT
+650 QRQGKTVSMT

-720 IKYILASNM
+720 IQYILASNM

-735 LLGPFLGVPLPLLPL
+735 LLGPFLGIPLPLLPL

-795 LILTGLIIGLF
+795 LILTGLIIAIFTL
-806 AMIPSLTF
+806 IPSLSF
-814 KYSGVQE
+814 KNSVMEE
-821 GTWRTILFSTLV
+821 GTWRTVLFSILV

-839 TFCIRSRKSV
+839 TFCIRSHKSV

-855 NNPYLYGAVGVSFLL
+855 NNPYLYGAVGISFLL
-870 QLMVIYMPFFQ
+870 QLVVIYVPFFQ
-881 EIFGTVA
+881 DIFGTTA
-888 LSIFELFISV
+888 LKFSELMISLLF
-898 VVASAI
+898 SSLI
-904 LWIFEII
+904 LWLFEII
-911 KVFNK
+911 KLFNK
-916 SL
+916 DL

>member
-1 LVKQNLIVE
+1 MDKQQ
-10 GDEMENNNWHAKTIQ
+10 WHTYSIEETAEKLDTDLKSGIQ
-25 ETVKQL
+25 E
-31 DSDLEKGLDHSVINQ
+31 SVVQQ
-46 RLDKYGKNEL
+46 RLEEYGKNEL
-56 AEKKGRNPLKI
+56 EEKKGRNPIKI

-73 STIVIVLLIAAV
+73 STIVIVLLVAAV
-85 ITGLI
+85 ITGII
-90 GEIRDTIVISVILL
+90 GELRDTIVISIILI
-104 INAFIGFSQ
+104 INALIGFSQ

-122 TLKKLSVPK
+122 TLKKLSIPK
-131 VRIKRSGSD
+131 VRVKRSGTE
-140 KVVSS
+140 KVISS
-145 TEIVPGDMVYLETG
+145 TEIVPGDIVFLEAG

-164 DLRIVESHN
+164 DMRLIDTHN

-182 GESQPVEKSSEEVLD
+182 GESQPVEKDADEIFEKD
-197 QDIELAS
+197 ADLAV
-204 RINMAYSGTVVSY
+204 RKNMAYSGTVVSY
-217 GRATGI
+217 GRAVGI
-223 VVKTGMNTEIGKI
+223 VVRTGMKTEIGKI
-236 ATMLQEDSQGQT
+236 AAMLQEDEEGQT

-253 LEKLGKV
+253 LDKLGRI
-260 LAYASLGIVLII
+260 LAFASLVIVVVI
-272 FLMGIMRGEDLK
+272 FLMGVLRGEDLK
-284 LMFMTAVSFAVAA
+284 VMFMTAVSFAVAA

-309 LALGARRMLNRNA
+309 LALGARRMLSRNA

-342 KTGTITENKMRVTV
+342 KTGTITENRMRVTV

-368 DEADDPESLPEDDQS
+368 EDADDPDSLPDDDQS

-392 MMCNDAKLEQ
+392 SMCNDARLEPS
-402 TKKGDYEVIGDPTEG
+402 KKRKGDFDVIGDPTEG
-417 ALVYAAMKVGFE
+417 ALVYVAKKVDMGKDE
-429 KEDYTTTLERITEI
+429 YTEIFPRINEI
-443 PFDSERKMMS
+443 PFESERKMMS
-453 TVHDIQFNELN
+453 TVHDILFEQLDK
-464 EKNPRINK
+464 KNTRIHKYLK
-472 LLKILKI
+472 LLDI
-479 DHHVAFTKGAVDQLI
+479 DHNVAFTKGAVDQLI
-494 KRCNKVLDGDELLNM
+494 KNCNHVLDGDEIFELD
-509 NEDWKQ
+509 EQWKK
-515 KILKEHDQLAKNGM
+515 KIMEEHDKLAKNGM

-539 DDEINEEYDYQENEM
+539 DYEIDEDYEYKESDM

-569 VKESIATAKEAGI
+569 VKEAIATAKDAGI
-582 RPIMI
+582 RSIMI

-599 QKLKMIE
+599 QKLNMIE
-606 NREEVILGRELDGK
+606 SREEVILGRELEGK
-620 NEKEIDQ
+620 SDDEIDQ
-627 IVQTKSVFAR
+627 IVKQKSVYAR
-637 VTPENKLTIVKSL
+637 VTPENKVTIVKSL
-650 QKQGHIVSMT
+650 QRQGKTVSMT

-720 IKYILASNM
+720 IQYILASNM

-735 LLGPFLGVPLPLLPL
+735 LLGPFLGIPLPLLPL

-795 LILTGLIIGLF
+795 LILTGLIIAIFTL
-806 AMIPSLTF
+806 IPSLSF
-814 KYSGVQE
+814 KNSVMEE
-821 GTWRTILFSTLV
+821 GTWRTVLFSILV

-839 TFCIRSRKSV
+839 TFCIRSHKSV

-855 NNPYLYGAVGVSFLL
+855 NNPYLYGAVGISFLL
-870 QLMVIYMPFFQ
+870 QLVVIYVPFFQ
-881 EIFGTVA
+881 DIFGTTA
-888 LSIFELFISV
+888 LKFSELMISLLF
-898 VVASAI
+898 SSLI
-904 LWIFEII
+904 LWLFEII
-911 KVFNK
+911 KLFNK
-916 SL
+916 DL

>member
-1 LVKQNLIVE
+1 MDKQQ
-10 GDEMENNNWHAKTIQ
+10 WHTYSIEETAEKLHTDLKSGIQ
-25 ETVKQL
+25 E
-31 DSDLEKGLDHSVINQ
+31 SVVQQ
-46 RLDKYGKNEL
+46 RLEEYGKNEL
-56 AEKKGRNPLKI
+56 EEKKGRNPIKI

-73 STIVIVLLIAAV
+73 STIVIVLLVAAV
-85 ITGLI
+85 ITGII
-90 GEIRDTIVISVILL
+90 GELRDTIVISIILI
-104 INAFIGFSQ
+104 INALIGFSQ

-122 TLKKLSVPK
+122 TLKKLSIPK
-131 VRIKRSGSD
+131 VRVKRSGTE
-140 KVVSS
+140 KVISS
-145 TEIVPGDMVYLETG
+145 TEIVPGDIVFLEAG

-164 DLRIVESHN
+164 DMRLIDTHN

-182 GESQPVEKSSEEVLD
+182 GESQPVEKDADEIFEKD
-197 QDIELAS
+197 ADLAV
-204 RINMAYSGTVVSY
+204 RKNMAYSGTVVSY
-217 GRATGI
+217 GRAVGI
-223 VVKTGMNTEIGKI
+223 VVRTGMKTEIGKI
-236 ATMLQEDSQGQT
+236 AAMLQEDEEGQT

-253 LEKLGKV
+253 LDKLGRI
-260 LAYASLGIVLII
+260 LAFASLVIVVVI
-272 FLMGIMRGEDLK
+272 FLMGVLRGEDLK
-284 LMFMTAVSFAVAA
+284 VMFMTAVSFAVAA

-309 LALGARRMLNRNA
+309 LALGARRMLSRNA

-342 KTGTITENKMRVTV
+342 KTGTITENRMRVTV

-368 DEADDPESLPEDDQS
+368 EDADDPDSLPDDDQS

-392 MMCNDAKLEQ
+392 SMCNDARLEPS
-402 TKKGDYEVIGDPTEG
+402 KKRKGDFDVIGDPTEG
-417 ALVYAAMKVGFE
+417 ALVYVAKKVDMGKDE
-429 KEDYTTTLERITEI
+429 YTEIFPRINEI
-443 PFDSERKMMS
+443 PFESERKMMS
-453 TVHDIQFNELN
+453 TVHDILFEQLDK
-464 EKNPRINK
+464 KNTRIHKYLK
-472 LLKILKI
+472 LLDI
-479 DHHVAFTKGAVDQLI
+479 DHNVAFTKGAVDQLI
-494 KRCNKVLDGDELLNM
+494 KNCNHVLDGDEIFEL
-509 NEDWKQ
+509 DDQWKK
-515 KILKEHDQLAKNGM
+515 KIMEEHDKLAKNGM

-539 DDEINEEYDYQENEM
+539 DYEIDEDYEYKESDM

-569 VKESIATAKEAGI
+569 VKEAIATAKDAGI
-582 RPIMI
+582 RSIMI

-599 QKLKMIE
+599 QKLNMIE
-606 NREEVILGRELDGK
+606 SREEVILGRELEGRSDD
-620 NEKEIDQ
+620 EIDQ
-627 IVQTKSVFAR
+627 IVKQKSVYAR
-637 VTPENKLTIVKSL
+637 VTPENKVTIVKSL
-650 QKQGHIVSMT
+650 QRQGKTVSMT

-720 IKYILASNM
+720 IQYILASNM

-735 LLGPFLGVPLPLLPL
+735 LLGPFLGIPLPLLPL

-795 LILTGLIIGLF
+795 LILTGLIIAIFTL
-806 AMIPSLTF
+806 IPSLSF
-814 KYSGVQE
+814 KNSVMEE
-821 GTWRTILFSTLV
+821 GTWRTVLFSILV

-839 TFCIRSRKSV
+839 TFCIRSHKSV

-855 NNPYLYGAVGVSFLL
+855 NNPYLYGAVGISFLL
-870 QLMVIYMPFFQ
+870 QLVVIYVPFFQ
-881 EIFGTVA
+881 DIFGTTA
-888 LSIFELFISV
+888 LKFSELMISLLF
-898 VVASAI
+898 SSLI
-904 LWIFEII
+904 LWLFEII
-911 KVFNK
+911 KLFNK
-916 SL
+916 DL

>member
-1 LVKQNLIVE
+1 MDKQQ
-10 GDEMENNNWHAKTIQ
+10 WHTYSIEETAEKLHTDLKSGIQ
-25 ETVKQL
+25 E
-31 DSDLEKGLDHSVINQ
+31 SVVQQ
-46 RLDKYGKNEL
+46 RLEEYGKNEL
-56 AEKKGRNPLKI
+56 EEKKGRNPIKI

-73 STIVIVLLIAAV
+73 STIVIVLLVAAV
-85 ITGLI
+85 ITGII
-90 GEIRDTIVISVILL
+90 GELRDTIVISIILI
-104 INAFIGFSQ
+104 INALIGFSQ

-122 TLKKLSVPK
+122 TLKKLSIPK
-131 VRIKRSGSD
+131 VRVKRSGTE
-140 KVVSS
+140 KVISS
-145 TEIVPGDMVYLETG
+145 TEIVPGDIVFLEAG

-164 DLRIVESHN
+164 DMRLIDTHN

-182 GESQPVEKSSEEVLD
+182 GESQPVEKDADEIFEKD
-197 QDIELAS
+197 ADLAV
-204 RINMAYSGTVVSY
+204 RKNMAYSGTVVSY
-217 GRATGI
+217 GRAVGI
-223 VVKTGMNTEIGKI
+223 VVRTGMKTEIGKI
-236 ATMLQEDSQGQT
+236 AAMLQEDEEGQT

-253 LEKLGKV
+253 LDKLGRI
-260 LAYASLGIVLII
+260 LAFASLVIVVVI
-272 FLMGIMRGEDLK
+272 FLMGVLRGEDLK
-284 LMFMTAVSFAVAA
+284 VMFMTAVSFAVAA

-309 LALGARRMLNRNA
+309 LALGARRMLSRNA

-342 KTGTITENKMRVTV
+342 KTGTITENRMRVTV

-368 DEADDPESLPEDDQS
+368 EDADDPDSLPDDDQS

-392 MMCNDAKLEQ
+392 SMCNDARLEPS
-402 TKKGDYEVIGDPTEG
+402 KKRKDDFDVIGDPTEG
-417 ALVYAAMKVGFE
+417 ALVYVAKKVDMGKDE
-429 KEDYTTTLERITEI
+429 YTEIFPRINEI
-443 PFDSERKMMS
+443 PFESERKMMS
-453 TVHDIQFNELN
+453 TVHDILFEQLDK
-464 EKNPRINK
+464 KNTRIHKYLK
-472 LLKILKI
+472 LLDI
-479 DHHVAFTKGAVDQLI
+479 DHNVAFTKGAVDQLI
-494 KRCNKVLDGDELLNM
+494 KNCNHVLDGDEIFEL
-509 NEDWKQ
+509 DDQWKK
-515 KILKEHDQLAKNGM
+515 KIMEEHDKLAKNGM

-539 DDEINEEYDYQENEM
+539 DYEIDEDYEYKESDM

-569 VKESIATAKEAGI
+569 VKEAIATAKDAGI
-582 RPIMI
+582 RSIMI

-599 QKLKMIE
+599 QKLNMIE
-606 NREEVILGRELDGK
+606 NREEVILGRELEGRSDD
-620 NEKEIDQ
+620 EIDQ
-627 IVQTKSVFAR
+627 IVKQKSVYAR
-637 VTPENKLTIVKSL
+637 VTPENKVTIVKSL
-650 QKQGHIVSMT
+650 QRQGKTVSMT

-720 IKYILASNM
+720 IQYILASNM

-735 LLGPFLGVPLPLLPL
+735 LLGPFLGIPLPLLPL

-795 LILTGLIIGLF
+795 LILTGLIIAIFTL
-806 AMIPSLTF
+806 IPSLSF
-814 KYSGVQE
+814 KNSVMEE
-821 GTWRTILFSTLV
+821 GTWRTVLFSILV

-839 TFCIRSRKSV
+839 TFCIRSHKSV

-855 NNPYLYGAVGVSFLL
+855 NNPYLYGAVGISFLL
-870 QLMVIYMPFFQ
+870 QLVVIYVPFFQ
-881 EIFGTVA
+881 DIFGTTA
-888 LSIFELFISV
+888 LKFSELMISLLF
-898 VVASAI
+898 SSLI
-904 LWIFEII
+904 LWLFEII
-911 KVFNK
+911 KLFNK
-916 SL
+916 DL

>member
-1 LVKQNLIVE
+1 MDKQY
-10 GDEMENNNWHAKTIQ
+10 WHAYSVQETAKNIDTDLNSGIQ
-25 ETVKQL
+25 ESTVQ
-31 DSDLEKGLDHSVINQ
+31 Q
-46 RLDKYGKNEL
+46 RLEEYGKNEL
-56 AEKKGRNPLKI
+56 EEKKGRNPIKI

-73 STIVIVLLIAAV
+73 STIIIVLLVAAV

-90 GEIRDTIVISVILL
+90 GELRDTIVISIILL
-104 INAFIGFSQ
+104 INALIGFSQ

-122 TLKKLSVPK
+122 TLKKLSIPK
-131 VRIKRSGSD
+131 VRVKRSGTE
-140 KVVSS
+140 KVISS
-145 TEIVPGDMVYLETG
+145 TEIVPGDIVFLEAG

-164 DLRIVESHN
+164 DLRLIDTHN

-182 GESQPVEKSSEEVLD
+182 GESQPVEKEADETLEED
-197 QDIELAS
+197 TDLAG
-204 RINMAYSGTVVSY
+204 RKNMAYSGTVVSY
-217 GRATGI
+217 GRAVGL
-223 VVKTGMNTEIGKI
+223 VVRTGMKTEIGKI
-236 ATMLQEDSQGQT
+236 ASMLQADEEGQT

-253 LEKLGKV
+253 LEKLGRI
-260 LAYASLGIVLII
+260 LAFASLAIVAIF
-272 FLMGIMRGEDLK
+272 FLMGVLRGENLK
-284 LMFMTAVSFAVAA
+284 VMFMTAVSFAVAA

-309 LALGARRMLNRNA
+309 LALGARRMLSRNA

-368 DEADDPESLPEDDQS
+368 EDADDPDSLPDDDQS

-392 MMCNDAKLEQ
+392 SMCNDAKLEPS
-402 TKKGDYEVIGDPTEG
+402 KKRKDDFDVIGDPTEG
-417 ALVYAAMKVGFE
+417 ALVYAAKKVNMG
-429 KEDYTTTLERITEI
+429 KDDYATIFERIKEI

-453 TVHDIQFNELN
+453 TVHDILFSELK
-464 EKNPRINK
+464 EKNNRIHKFLK
-472 LLKILKI
+472 LLDI
-479 DHHVAFTKGAVDQLI
+479 DHNVAFTKGAVDQLI
-494 KRCNKVLDGDELLNM
+494 KNCNQVLDGDEIFDL
-509 NEDWKQ
+509 DDQWKK
-515 KILKEHDQLAKNGM
+515 KIMEEHDKLAKKGM

-539 DDEINEEYDYQENEM
+539 DYEIDEDYEHKESEM

-569 VKESIATAKEAGI
+569 VKEAIATAKDAGI

-587 TGDHPLTAGYIA
+587 TGDHPLAAGYIA
-599 QKLKMIE
+599 QKLNMIKNRKEVTLGGELEGKSE
-606 NREEVILGRELDGK
+606 N
-620 NEKEIDQ
+620 EINK
-627 IVQTKSVFAR
+627 IVKTKSVYAR

-650 QKQGHIVSMT
+650 QKQGNIVSMT

-701 TIVAAVKEG
+701 TIVAAIKEG

-720 IKYILASNM
+720 MKYILASNM

-750 QILWVNLISDGLPAL
+750 QILWVNLVSDGFPAL
-765 SLSVEPAEKNIMK
+765 SLSIEPAEKNIMK
-778 RKPNPINGN
+778 RKPNPIGGN
-787 IIGTKWIY
+787 IIGTKWTY
-795 LILTGLIIGLF
+795 LILTGLIIAVFTL
-806 AMIPSLTF
+806 IPSLSF
-814 KYSGVQE
+814 KNLEVAE
-821 GTWRTILFSTLV
+821 GTWRTLLFSTLV
-833 FSQLFF
+833 FSQMFF
-839 TFCIRSRKSV
+839 TFCIRSRKSI

-855 NNPYLYGAVGVSFLL
+855 NNPYLYLAVAVSFAL

-881 EIFGTVA
+881 NIFGTSA
-888 LSIFELFISV
+888 LSLTQLIISIIF
-898 VVASAI
+898 ASAL
-904 LWIFEII
+904 LWIFEIT
-911 KVFNK
+911 KLFNK
-916 SL
+916 TL

>member
-1 LVKQNLIVE
+1 MDKQQ
-10 GDEMENNNWHAKTIQ
+10 WHTYSIEETAEKLDTDLKSGIQ
-25 ETVKQL
+25 E
-31 DSDLEKGLDHSVINQ
+31 SVVQQ
-46 RLDKYGKNEL
+46 RLEEYGKNEL
-56 AEKKGRNPLKI
+56 EEKKGRNPIKI

-73 STIVIVLLIAAV
+73 STIVIVLLVAAV
-85 ITGLI
+85 ITGII
-90 GEIRDTIVISVILL
+90 GELRDTIVISIILI
-104 INAFIGFSQ
+104 INALIGFSQ

-122 TLKKLSVPK
+122 TLKKLSIPK
-131 VRIKRSGSD
+131 VRVKRSGTE
-140 KVVSS
+140 KVISS
-145 TEIVPGDMVYLETG
+145 TEIVPGDIVFLEAG

-164 DLRIVESHN
+164 DMRLIDTHN

-182 GESQPVEKSSEEVLD
+182 GESQPVEKDADEIFEKD
-197 QDIELAS
+197 ADLAV
-204 RINMAYSGTVVSY
+204 RKNMAYSGTVVSY
-217 GRATGI
+217 GRAVGI
-223 VVKTGMNTEIGKI
+223 VVRTGMKTEIGKI
-236 ATMLQEDSQGQT
+236 AAMLQEDEEGQT

-253 LEKLGKV
+253 LDKLGRI
-260 LAYASLGIVLII
+260 LAFASLVIVVVI
-272 FLMGIMRGEDLK
+272 FLMGVLRGEDLK
-284 LMFMTAVSFAVAA
+284 VMFMTAVSFAVAA

-309 LALGARRMLNRNA
+309 LALGARRMLSRNA

-342 KTGTITENKMRVTV
+342 KTGTITENRMRVTV

-368 DEADDPESLPEDDQS
+368 EDADDPDSLPDDDQS

-392 MMCNDAKLEQ
+392 SMCNDARLEPS
-402 TKKGDYEVIGDPTEG
+402 KKRKGDFDVIGDPTEG
-417 ALVYAAMKVGFE
+417 ALVYVAKKVDMGKDE
-429 KEDYTTTLERITEI
+429 YTEIFPRINEI
-443 PFDSERKMMS
+443 PFESERKMMS
-453 TVHDIQFNELN
+453 TVHDILFEQLDK
-464 EKNPRINK
+464 KNTRIHKYLK
-472 LLKILKI
+472 LLDI
-479 DHHVAFTKGAVDQLI
+479 DHNVAFTKGAVDQLI
-494 KRCNKVLDGDELLNM
+494 KNCNHVLDGDEIFEL
-509 NEDWKQ
+509 DDQWKK
-515 KILKEHDQLAKNGM
+515 KIMEEHDKLAKNGM

-539 DDEINEEYDYQENEM
+539 DYEIDEDYEYKESDM

-569 VKESIATAKEAGI
+569 VKEAIATAKDAGI
-582 RPIMI
+582 RSIMI

-599 QKLKMIE
+599 QKLNMIE
-606 NREEVILGRELDGK
+606 SREEVILGRELEGK
-620 NEKEIDQ
+620 SDDEIDQ
-627 IVQTKSVFAR
+627 IVKQKSVYAR
-637 VTPENKLTIVKSL
+637 VTPENKVTIVKSL
-650 QKQGHIVSMT
+650 QRQGKTVSMT

-720 IKYILASNM
+720 IQYILASNM

-735 LLGPFLGVPLPLLPL
+735 LLGPFLGIPLPLLPL

-795 LILTGLIIGLF
+795 LILTGLIIAIFTL
-806 AMIPSLTF
+806 IPSLSF
-814 KYSGVQE
+814 KNSVMEE
-821 GTWRTILFSTLV
+821 GTWRTVLFSILV

-839 TFCIRSRKSV
+839 TFCIRSHKSV

-855 NNPYLYGAVGVSFLL
+855 NNPYLYGAVGISFLL
-870 QLMVIYMPFFQ
+870 QLVVIYVPFFQ
-881 EIFGTVA
+881 DIFGTTA
-888 LSIFELFISV
+888 LKFSELMISLLF
-898 VVASAI
+898 SSLI
-904 LWIFEII
+904 LWLFEII
-911 KVFNK
+911 KLFNK
-916 SL
+916 DL

>member
-1 LVKQNLIVE
+1 MDKQQ
-10 GDEMENNNWHAKTIQ
+10 WHTYSIEETAEKLHTDLKSGIQ
-25 ETVKQL
+25 E
-31 DSDLEKGLDHSVINQ
+31 SVVQQ
-46 RLDKYGKNEL
+46 RLEEYGKNEL
-56 AEKKGRNPLKI
+56 EEKKGRNPIKI

-73 STIVIVLLIAAV
+73 STIVIVLLVAAV
-85 ITGLI
+85 ITGII
-90 GEIRDTIVISVILL
+90 GELRDTIVISIILI
-104 INAFIGFSQ
+104 INALIGFSQ

-122 TLKKLSVPK
+122 TLKKLSIPK
-131 VRIKRSGSD
+131 VRVKRSGTE
-140 KVVSS
+140 KVISS
-145 TEIVPGDMVYLETG
+145 TEIVPGDIVFLEAG

-164 DLRIVESHN
+164 DMRLIDTHN

-182 GESQPVEKSSEEVLD
+182 GESQPVEKDADEIFEKD
-197 QDIELAS
+197 ADLAV
-204 RINMAYSGTVVSY
+204 RKNMAYSGTVVSY
-217 GRATGI
+217 GRAVGI
-223 VVKTGMNTEIGKI
+223 VVRTGMKTEIGKI
-236 ATMLQEDSQGQT
+236 AAMLQEDEEGQT

-253 LEKLGKV
+253 LDKLGRI
-260 LAYASLGIVLII
+260 LAFASLVIVVVI
-272 FLMGIMRGEDLK
+272 FLMGVLRGEDLK
-284 LMFMTAVSFAVAA
+284 VMFMTAVSFAVAA

-309 LALGARRMLNRNA
+309 LALGARRMLSRNA

-342 KTGTITENKMRVTV
+342 KTGTITENRMRVTV

-368 DEADDPESLPEDDQS
+368 EDADDPDSLPDDDQS

-392 MMCNDAKLEQ
+392 SMCNDARLEPS
-402 TKKGDYEVIGDPTEG
+402 KKRKDDFDVIGDPTEG
-417 ALVYAAMKVGFE
+417 ALVYVAKKVDMGKDE
-429 KEDYTTTLERITEI
+429 YTEIFPRINEI
-443 PFDSERKMMS
+443 PFESERKMMS
-453 TVHDIQFNELN
+453 TVHDILFEQLDK
-464 EKNPRINK
+464 KNTRIHKYLK
-472 LLKILKI
+472 LLDI
-479 DHHVAFTKGAVDQLI
+479 DHNVAFTKGAVDQLI
-494 KRCNKVLDGDELLNM
+494 KNCNHVLDGDEIFEL
-509 NEDWKQ
+509 DDQWKK
-515 KILKEHDQLAKNGM
+515 KIMEEHDKLAKNGM

-539 DDEINEEYDYQENEM
+539 DYEIDEDYEYKESDM

-569 VKESIATAKEAGI
+569 VKEAIATAKDAGI
-582 RPIMI
+582 RSIMI

-599 QKLKMIE
+599 QKLNMIE
-606 NREEVILGRELDGK
+606 SREEVILGRELEGK
-620 NEKEIDQ
+620 SDDEIDQ
-627 IVQTKSVFAR
+627 IVKQKSVYAR
-637 VTPENKLTIVKSL
+637 VTPENKVTIVKSL
-650 QKQGHIVSMT
+650 QRQGKTVSMT

-720 IKYILASNM
+720 IQYILASNM

-735 LLGPFLGVPLPLLPL
+735 LLGPFLGIPLPLLPL

-795 LILTGLIIGLF
+795 LILTGLIIAIFTL
-806 AMIPSLTF
+806 IPSLSF
-814 KYSGVQE
+814 KNSVMEE
-821 GTWRTILFSTLV
+821 GTWRTVLFSILV

-839 TFCIRSRKSV
+839 TFCIRSHKSV

-855 NNPYLYGAVGVSFLL
+855 NNPYLYGAVGISFLL
-870 QLMVIYMPFFQ
+870 QLVVIYVPFFQ
-881 EIFGTVA
+881 DIFGTTA
-888 LSIFELFISV
+888 LKFSELMISLLF
-898 VVASAI
+898 SSLI
-904 LWIFEII
+904 LWLFEII
-911 KVFNK
+911 KLFNK
-916 SL
+916 DL

>member
-1 LVKQNLIVE
+1 MDKQQ
-10 GDEMENNNWHAKTIQ
+10 WHTYSIEETAEKLDTDLKSGIQ
-25 ETVKQL
+25 E
-31 DSDLEKGLDHSVINQ
+31 SVVQQ
-46 RLDKYGKNEL
+46 RLEEYGKNEL
-56 AEKKGRNPLKI
+56 EEKKGRNPIKI

-73 STIVIVLLIAAV
+73 STIVIVLLVAAV
-85 ITGLI
+85 ITGII
-90 GEIRDTIVISVILL
+90 GELRDTIVISIILI
-104 INAFIGFSQ
+104 INALIGFSQ

-122 TLKKLSVPK
+122 TLKKLSIPK
-131 VRIKRSGSD
+131 VRVKRSGTE
-140 KVVSS
+140 KVISS
-145 TEIVPGDMVYLETG
+145 TEIVPGDIVFLEAG

-164 DLRIVESHN
+164 DMRLIDTHN

-182 GESQPVEKSSEEVLD
+182 GESQPVEKDADEIFEKD
-197 QDIELAS
+197 ADLAV
-204 RINMAYSGTVVSY
+204 RKNMAYSGTVVSY
-217 GRATGI
+217 GRAVGI
-223 VVKTGMNTEIGKI
+223 VVRTGMKTEIGKI
-236 ATMLQEDSQGQT
+236 AAMLQEDEEGQT

-253 LEKLGKV
+253 LDKLGRI
-260 LAYASLGIVLII
+260 LAFASLVIVVVI
-272 FLMGIMRGEDLK
+272 FLMGVLRGEDLK
-284 LMFMTAVSFAVAA
+284 VMFMTAVSFAVAA

-309 LALGARRMLNRNA
+309 LALGARRMLSRNA

-342 KTGTITENKMRVTV
+342 KTGTITENRMRVTV

-368 DEADDPESLPEDDQS
+368 EDADDPDSLPDDDQS

-392 MMCNDAKLEQ
+392 SMCNDARLEPS
-402 TKKGDYEVIGDPTEG
+402 KKRKDDFDVIGDPTEG
-417 ALVYAAMKVGFE
+417 ALVYVAKKVDMGKDE
-429 KEDYTTTLERITEI
+429 YTEIFPRINEI
-443 PFDSERKMMS
+443 PFESERKMMS
-453 TVHDIQFNELN
+453 TVHDILFEQLDK
-464 EKNPRINK
+464 KNTRIHKYLK
-472 LLKILKI
+472 LLDI
-479 DHHVAFTKGAVDQLI
+479 DHNVAFTKGAVDQLI
-494 KRCNKVLDGDELLNM
+494 KNCNHVLDGDEIFELD
-509 NEDWKQ
+509 EQWKK
-515 KILKEHDQLAKNGM
+515 KIMEEHDKLAKNGM

-539 DDEINEEYDYQENEM
+539 DYEIDEDYEYKESDM

-569 VKESIATAKEAGI
+569 VKEAIATAKDAGI
-582 RPIMI
+582 RSIMI

-599 QKLKMIE
+599 QKLNMIE
-606 NREEVILGRELDGK
+606 SREEVILGRELEGK
-620 NEKEIDQ
+620 SDDEIDQ
-627 IVQTKSVFAR
+627 IVKQKSVYAR
-637 VTPENKLTIVKSL
+637 VTPENKVTIVKSL
-650 QKQGHIVSMT
+650 QRQGKTVSMT

-720 IKYILASNM
+720 IQYILASNM

-735 LLGPFLGVPLPLLPL
+735 LLGPFLGIPLPLLPL

-795 LILTGLIIGLF
+795 LILTGLIIAIFTL
-806 AMIPSLTF
+806 IPSLSF
-814 KYSGVQE
+814 KNSVMEE
-821 GTWRTILFSTLV
+821 GTWRTVLFSILV

-839 TFCIRSRKSV
+839 TFCIRSHKSV

-855 NNPYLYGAVGVSFLL
+855 NNPYLYGAVGISFLL
-870 QLMVIYMPFFQ
+870 QLVVIYVPFFQ
-881 EIFGTVA
+881 DIFGTTA
-888 LSIFELFISV
+888 LKFSELMISLLF
-898 VVASAI
+898 SSLI
-904 LWIFEII
+904 LWLFEII
-911 KVFNK
+911 KLFNK
-916 SL
+916 DL

>member
-1 LVKQNLIVE
+1 M
-10 GDEMENNNWHAKTIQ
+10 MENIKWHAHSVQ
-25 ETVKQL
+25 ETAEKL
-31 DSDLEKGLDHSVINQ
+31 DSHLDKGLSDSTVNQ
-46 RLDKYGKNEL
+46 RLEKFGKNEL
-56 AEKKGRNPLKI
+56 EEKKGRNPLKI
-67 FLMQFT
+67 FFMQFT

-85 ITGLI
+85 ITGII
-90 GEIRDTIVISVILL
+90 GEVKDTVVISIILL

-122 TLKKLSVPK
+122 TLKKLSIPK
-131 VRIKRSGSD
+131 VRLKRDGSEQ
-140 KVVSS
+140 VISS
-145 TEIVPGDMVYLETG
+145 TEIVPGDLVFLEAG

-164 DLRIVESHN
+164 DLRLTDTHN

-182 GESQPVEKSSEEVLD
+182 GESQPVEKSAE
-197 QDIELAS
+197 DILESDTDLAG
-204 RINMAYSGTVVSY
+204 RKNMAYSGTVVSY
-217 GRATGI
+217 GRASGL
-223 VVKTGMNTEIGKI
+223 VVKTGMKTEIGKI
-236 ATMLQEDSQGQT
+236 ATMLQEDEEGQT

-253 LEKLGKV
+253 LEKLGRI
-260 LAYASLGIVLII
+260 LAFASLGIVIVI
-272 FLMGIMRGEDLK
+272 FLMGILRGEDLK
-284 LMFMTAVSFAVAA
+284 IMFMTAVSFAVAA

-302 PTVVTIA
+302 PTDVTIA
-309 LALGARRMLNRNA
+309 LALGARRMLSRNA

-342 KTGTITENKMRVTV
+342 KTGTITENKMRVTI

-368 DEADDPESLPEDDQS
+368 EDADDPDSLPDDDQS

-392 MMCNDAKLEQ
+392 TLCNDAKLEPS
-402 TKKGDYEVIGDPTEG
+402 KKKKNDFEVIGDPTEG
-417 ALVYAAMKVGFE
+417 ALVYAAMKVGMG
-429 KEDYTTTLERITEI
+429 KEEYAELFERIKEI

-453 TVHDIQFNELN
+453 TVHDIFFQELN
-464 EKNPRINK
+464 KKNSRIHKYLK
-472 LLKILKI
+472 LLDI
-479 DHHVAFTKGAVDQLI
+479 DHNVAFTKGAVDQLI
-494 KRCNKVLDGDELLNM
+494 QKCNQVLDGDELFDM
-509 NEDWKQ
+509 NENWQ
-515 KILKEHDQLAKNGM
+515 KKIMQEHDKLAANGM

-539 DDEINEEYDYQENEM
+539 DFEIDDDYEYKEKEM

-569 VKESIATAKEAGI
+569 VKEAIATAKDAGI

-599 QKLKMIE
+599 QKLNMIE
-606 NREEVILGRELDGK
+606 DREEVILGRELEGK
-620 NEKEIDQ
+620 TDEEVDK
-627 IVQTKSVFAR
+627 IVQTKSIYAR

-650 QKQGHIVSMT
+650 QKQGNIVSMT

-701 TIVAAVKEG
+701 TIVAAIKEG

-720 IKYILASNM
+720 MKYILASNM

-750 QILWVNLISDGLPAL
+750 QILWVNLISDGIPAL

-778 RKPNPINGN
+778 RKPNPIDGN
-787 IIGTKWIY
+787 IIGTKWTY
-795 LILTGLIIGLF
+795 LILTGLIMGLF
-806 AMIPSLTF
+806 ALIPSLSF
-814 KYSGVQE
+814 KNTGVDE

-839 TFCIRSRKSV
+839 TFCIRSRKSI

-855 NNPYLYGAVGVSFLL
+855 NNPYLYVAVAVSFAL
-870 QLMVIYMPFFQ
+870 QLMVIYVPFFQ
-881 EIFGTVA
+881 NIFGTSA
-888 LSIFELFISV
+888 LSLTQLIISIIF
-898 VVASAI
+898 ASAL
-904 LWIFEII
+904 LWIFEIT
-911 KVFNK
+911 KLFNK
-916 SL
+916 TL